1 MSQQTDSVQPPS
13 YSAQTMYTKR
23 NLQPAPWLSYR
34 SRRSIGRVLK
44 YMLAL
49 LLILFAIFPTFW
61 VISASLNPAKS
72 LTGGSL
78 WPQNAG
84 LSNYSELLQHDFF
97 PYTTWLFNS
106 FKITTLSVVIIVF
119 ITCITGYALSR
130 FRFNGRRH
138 LMNAILILNVFPAVL
153 AIVALFAL
161 MQQLGSQVPIIGF
174 NTHGG
179 LIFVYVAGAMGI
191 NVLMMKAY
199 IDSIPTEVDESAL
212 VDGASHWQVF
222 RHIIFPMI
230 RPIVVTVAVL
240 SFFATYGDFIIAR
253 VLLTSSD
260 KLTVMVG
267 LMLFQT
273 DRFDQDWG
281 IITAGAVMA
290 ALPIIILYLP
300 LQNYVI
306 SGLTAGSVKG

>member
-1 MSQQTDSVQPPS
+1 
-13 YSAQTMYTKR
+13 
-23 NLQPAPWLSYR
+23 
-34 SRRSIGRVLK
+34 
-44 YMLAL
+44 
-49 LLILFAIFPTFW
+49 
-61 VISASLNPAKS
+61 
-72 LTGGSL
+72 
-78 WPQNAG
+78 
-84 LSNYSELLQHDFF
+84 
-97 PYTTWLFNS
+97 
-106 FKITTLSVVIIVF
+106 
-119 ITCITGYALSR
+119 
-130 FRFNGRRH
+130 
-138 LMNAILILNVFPAVL
+138 MNANLILNVFPAVL